1 MHAVR
6 NLFEPAEHESV
17 ADSVVEQIEDLIVA
31 GVLRQGARLP
41 SERMLT
47 EQLRVSRPKLREALK
62 RLEDRNLI
70 QVRHGG
76 GTFVAQL
83 MGDAM
88 SPALVE
94 LYSRHS
100 AAFFDY
106 LEYRREQ
113 ESFAAGW
120 AAENATD
127 TDRDIIAEFLE
138 RMQAAHESK
147 DAEAAKNADIGFHS
161 AIVDAAHNSTLIH
174 MMASI
179 YELTRRGVFY
189 NRDYLR
195 SLDETGERLLQQH
208 KDIGNAIFNADPE
221 AASAAAREHLDYVE
235 RAFRSSQEKARRL
248 AIANKRRM
256 LVS

>member
-1 MHAVR
+1 MNVDR
-6 NLFEPAEHESV
+6 NIFEPAEHESV
-17 ADSVVEQIEDLIVA
+17 ADSVVEQIEGLIVS
-31 GVLRQGARLP
+31 GVLRQGTRLP

-47 EQLRVSRPKLREALK
+47 EQLQVSRPKLREALK
-62 RLEDRNLI
+62 RLEEKSLI

-94 LYSRHS
+94 LYSRHRT
-100 AAFFDY
+100 AFFDY

-113 ESFAAGW
+113 ESFAAAW

-127 TDRDIIAEFLE
+127 ADRDIIAGFLE
-138 RMQAAHESK
+138 RMERAHDAN
-147 DAEAAKNADIGFHS
+147 DAEATKNADIGFHS
-161 AIVDAAHNSTLIH
+161 AIVDASHNSTLIH

-179 YELTRRGVFY
+179 YELTRRGVFF

-195 SLDETGERLLQQH
+195 SLDGTGKTLLDQH
-208 KDIGNAIFNADPE
+208 KEIGQAIFNADPE
-221 AASAAAREHLDYVE
+221 AASAAARSHLDYVE
-235 RAFRSSQEKARRL
+235 KTFRSSQEKARRQ

-256 LVS
+256 LIS

>member
-1 MHAVR
+1 MNADR
-6 NLFEPAEHESV
+6 NIFEPAAHESV

-31 GVLRQGARLP
+31 GVLRQGTRLP
-41 SERMLT
+41 SERSLT
-47 EQLRVSRPKLREALK
+47 EQFRVSRPKLREALK
-62 RLEDRNLI
+62 RLEERNLL
-70 QVRHGG
+70 QVRHGR

-94 LYSRHS
+94 LYSRHG

-113 ESFAAGW
+113 ESVAAAW
-120 AAENATD
+120 AAQNATD
-127 TDRDIIAEFLE
+127 ADRDIIAGFLD
-138 RMQAAHESK
+138 RMQDAHDAK
-147 DAEAAKNADIGFHS
+147 DADAAKAADIGFHS
-161 AIVDAAHNSTLIH
+161 AIVDASHNYTLIH

-195 SLDETGERLLQQH
+195 SLDATGEELLTQH
-208 KDIGNAIFNADPE
+208 KDIGNAVFNADPE

-235 RAFRSSQEKARRL
+235 RAFRSSQDKARRQ
-248 AIANKRRM
+248 ATANKRRI

>member
-1 MHAVR
+1 MVADR
-6 NLFEPAEHESV
+6 NIFEPAEHESV

-31 GVLRQGARLP
+31 GVLRQGTRLP
-41 SERMLT
+41 SERTLT

-62 RLEDRNLI
+62 RLEDRKLL

-88 SPALVE
+88 SPALVD

-106 LEYRREQ
+106 LDYRREQ
-113 ESFAAGW
+113 ESLAAAW

-127 TDRDIIAEFLE
+127 ADRDIIAGFLE
-138 RMQAAHESK
+138 RMEAAHEAN
-147 DAEAAKNADIGFHS
+147 DIEASKNADIGFHS
-161 AIVDAAHNSTLIH
+161 SIVDASHNSTLIH

-179 YELTRRGVFY
+179 YELTRRRVFY

-195 SLDETGERLLQQH
+195 SLDGTGDTLLAQH
-208 KDIGNAIFNADPE
+208 REIDNAIFNADPD
-221 AASAAAREHLDYVE
+221 AASAAARLHLDYVE
-235 RAFRSSQEKARRL
+235 KAFRSSQEKARRQ